1 MKNQTLKGYFFA
13 AASAI
18 SFGLIPLFIIPLNRK
33 GIPLDQT
40 LFYRF
45 LFAAVMIGVYCFFRK
60 KTLKVSRKDLGILA
74 VMGLLYAL
82 SAEFLLWGYEAMS
95 PGIASTV
102 LYVYPLMVALIL
114 YFGYGERFP
123 AATRWSML
131 LALLGVLVIS
141 WEGES
146 MRFNLVGTLIVLTS
160 SLAYAVYMVIVNKG
174 GLNASGLTV
183 TFYSV
188 LFSSGYYL
196 LKLLLF
202 TGTVGAPGGR
212 DLSYIALFSLV
223 TVVISVLFIV
233 LAIQLIGST
242 PTAILGALEPV
253 VGVGVSVLFFGENAT
268 WSLFAGLV
276 LVLGALLVNVLG
288 TKDAELSGHDMP

>member
-1 MKNQTLKGYFFA
+1 MKNTVLKGYFFA
-13 AASAI
+13 AVSAI

-45 LFAAVMIGVYCFFRK
+45 LFAALMIGAYCILRK
-60 KTLKVSRKDLGILA
+60 KTLLVSKKDLGILA
-74 VMGLLYAL
+74 LMGLLYAL
-82 SAEFLLWGYEAMS
+82 SAEFLLWGYAAMS

-114 YFGYGERFP
+114 FFGYGERFGV
-123 AATRWSML
+123 ATRWSML
-131 LALLGVLVIS
+131 LALLGVIVIS
-141 WEGES
+141 WEGENL
-146 MRFNLVGTLIVLTS
+146 RFNLVGTLIVLTS

-174 GLNASGLTV
+174 GLQASGLTV

-188 LFSSGYYL
+188 LFSSVYYL
-196 LKLLLF
+196 IKLLAF
-202 TGTVGAPGGR
+202 TGTVGAPTGP
-212 DLSYIALFSLV
+212 DLGYIALFSLV

-253 VGVGVSVLFFGENAT
+253 VGVGVSIVFFGERAT

-288 TKDAELSGHDMP
+288 SKDPETLSH